1 MQHGYQRAL
10 NIIGLVVAAGLNVAV
25 VSFYVLWFIADSDA
39 INRMETATSVDPT
52 VLLPN
57 ATLLWLAANASLV
70 ALLALD
76 GVIVAMTMAARSRC
90 WELRWR
96 GARPQRTPPFL
107 RAAWAFLSFAAW
119 ARAC

>member
-76 GVIVAMTMAARSRC
+76 GGIVAMTMAARSRRRLAGQDPDTAE
-90 WELRWR
+90 ELSTPISS
-96 GARPQRTPPFL
+96 RPG
-107 RAAWAFLSFAAW
+107 
-119 ARAC
+119 

>member
-52 VLLPN
+52 
-57 ATLLWLAANASLV
+57 ATV
-70 ALLALD
+70 
-76 GVIVAMTMAARSRC
+76 RS
-90 WELRWR
+90 
-96 GARPQRTPPFL
+96 TTV
-107 RAAWAFLSFAAW
+107 S
-119 ARAC
+119 